1 MAKFGKM
8 KITDQKLDQALER
21 IVEGRRN
28 PSALLEQFDGSAK
41 REGATNA
48 ERRKAM
54 RMLQKRFN
62 SLVSGAKAGMDRAQ
76 ADAAAGKRVGSKARP
91 PLTAKKI
98 AAAKKSF
105 SGAVASIMD
114 DIMNPEPSQEGKP
127 YGGSKELKKATDK
140 AIQLGRGAADY
151 KSQKKAGGG
160 KVYAMNRRMGGPIR
174 KPRMKYNNKGDTDK

>member
-8 KITDQKLDQALER
+8 KITDQKLDQALQS

-48 ERRKAM
+48 ERRKTM

-76 ADAAAGKRVGSKARP
+76 ADAAAGKQVGPKEKQ
-91 PLTAKKI
+91 LTAKKI

-160 KVYAMNRRMGGPIR
+160 KIYAMNRKMGGPIR
-174 KPRMKYNNKGDTDK
+174 KPRMM

>member
-62 SLVSGAKAGMDRAQ
+62 SLISGAKAGMDRAQ
-76 ADAAAGKRVGSKARP
+76 ADAAAGKRVPYKGKP
-91 PLTAKKI
+91 ITAEKI
-98 AAAKKSF
+98 AELKKRF
-105 SGAVASIMD
+105 SGATASSIMD

-160 KVYAMNRRMGGPIR
+160 KVYAMNRKMGGPIR
-174 KPRMKYNNKGDTDK
+174 KPRMM